1 MSVHTLVRCR
11 FAYTIAIVAA
21 IVLPAR
27 AAWSQGAVAVE
38 GSNVTW
44 SLDPRSAKVDQHL
57 GRRAL
62 FLRGQS
68 PPAFADVEFIDGTIE
83 FDIAPL
89 PGGNFA
95 GLVFRYASPSEHE
108 NVYLRL
114 HKSGAFD
121 AMQYAPR
128 IFTTAGI
135 WQLTREFMAPVRY
148 TPDSWLHVRA
158 EVSGSRLEIFV
169 GDSAKPTVVVPR
181 MRGVT
186 STGRIG
192 FWGRVNEKPDE
203 WTAALSNIVIRPR
216 RASPITL
223 VADTTVRPTGTLTG
237 WVAAGPYDA
246 PDSASAPPFPTQN
259 AWQPL
264 PLEEYGLLNIS
275 RHFRKPAG
283 GRHVV
288 FLRNR
293 IASANRTTVPLDV
306 SYSDDAIIWL
316 NGELIYRGS
325 NGFNSRYPGNL
336 GLTGAA
342 VETVYLPLK
351 AGTNE
356 LVLAIGER
364 AFGWGLRARLQR

>member
-1 MSVHTLVRCR
+1 MSLLAPVRRCL
-11 FAYTIAIVAA
+11 AYGFVLVAA
-21 IVLPAR
+21 IALAAR
-27 AAWSQGAVAVE
+27 TGWSQGAVAVD

-44 SLDPRSAKVDQHL
+44 SLDPRSAKVDQYL
-57 GRRAL
+57 GRRAI

-68 PPAFADVEFIDGTIE
+68 PPAFANLDFVDGTIE
-83 FDIAPL
+83 FDIAPM

-95 GLVFRYASPSEHE
+95 GLVFRYANPSEHE

-114 HKSGAFD
+114 HKSGSFD

-135 WQLTREFMAPVRY
+135 WQLTREFMSPVTYRA
-148 TPDSWLHVRA
+148 DQWLHVRA

-186 STGRIG
+186 SAGRIG

-203 WTAALSNIVIRPR
+203 WTAALSNVVITPRAARPV
-216 RASPITL
+216 ATA
-223 VADTTVRPTGTLTG
+223 ADTTDLPSGTLTG
-237 WVAAGPYDA
+237 WVAAGPYEA
-246 PDSASAPPFPTQN
+246 PDSATAPPFPAPN
-259 AWQPL
+259 AWKPL
-264 PLEEYGLLNIS
+264 PLEEHGLLNIS

-293 IASANRTTVPLDV
+293 VSVANRTTLPFDI
-306 SYSDDAIIWL
+306 SYSDDAMLWL
-316 NGELIYRGS
+316 NGQLVYHGS

-342 VETVYLPLK
+342 VETVYLPLQ
-351 AGTNE
+351 AGANE

-364 AFGWGLRARLQR
+364 AFGWGLRARLIR